1 MMGRQS
7 QQQSRDDSK
16 DDQHRRLLFE
26 DLWRIRKSNGEYPDH
41 AMKPGETLS
50 GTVAAAR
57 KSASTRFHNIQD
69 AFTSSTQTAKE
80 YIDFFRH
87 AIKDPDDAAAQTLG
101 RMMSKDYGRHEPSHT
116 EHHLWRNSPPS
127 SSSHIIKAEIKDD
140 ASLQQDKL
148 KFTCCD
154 ESKDVC
160 KP

>member
-1 MMGRQS
+1 MLSKTVRAERFHQASVRLVQYPTPIYQQLSRSSRRLTDSIKSRSLPPKWQTTMMGRQS

-80 YIDFFRH
+80 YIGKRGRTLLARGSL
-87 AIKDPDDAAAQTLG
+87 AIQFKRIFA
-101 RMMSKDYGRHEPSHT
+101 
-116 EHHLWRNSPPS
+116 N
-127 SSSHIIKAEIKDD
+127 
-140 ASLQQDKL
+140 
-148 KFTCCD
+148 C
-154 ESKDVC
+154 V
-160 KP
+160 

>member
-1 MMGRQS
+1 MM
-7 QQQSRDDSK
+7 
-16 DDQHRRLLFE
+16 
-26 DLWRIRKSNGEYPDH
+26 
-41 AMKPGETLS
+41 TLANNS
-50 GTVAAAR
+50 TPHLIVSTHHVGVFVA
-57 KSASTRFHNIQD
+57 
-69 AFTSSTQTAKE
+69 TA
-80 YIDFFRH
+80 DFFRH